1 MKNKELTLP
10 HPSILERDF
19 VLRPLLDLNPKI
31 SHPSWSPKTAK
42 SGLSGLREKFTEGEP
57 ETWVL
62 PN

>member
-1 MKNKELTLP
+1 VLP

-42 SGLSGLREKFTEGEP
+42 SALSGLREKFTEGEP